1 MGAGWSR
8 SVARTAKRRAA
19 ARTAP
24 TLYRPLYHCAQSAT
38 VKQAF
43 LRTFPVAVPNVGN
56 MKTYWVANTAGD
68 AAIKF
73 ALTPIVA
80 WFLSNN
86 WGWDF
91 VTTLVVLL
99 PVMASS
105 VAFTHWQLNR
115 QPSEKRLS

>member
-1 MGAGWSR
+1 M
-8 SVARTAKRRAA
+8 
-19 ARTAP
+19 
-24 TLYRPLYHCAQSAT
+24 YRPLYHCAYSAT

-43 LRTFPVAVPNVGN
+43 LRTFLVALPNVVE

-80 WFLSNN
+80 WFLSSN

-115 QPSEKRLS
+115 QPSGKRLS